1 MRDGIHPTYRTVA
14 FRDTATGTVF
24 RTRSTIAGGQT
35 GGQTGGET
43 IELDGETLPV
53 VTVDTSSASHPFW
66 TGSARVLDT
75 AGRVEKFHAK
85 YGRRG

>member
-1 MRDGIHPTYRTVA
+1 MRDGIHPAYREIA

-24 RTRSTIAGGQT
+24 RTRSTISSDQT
-35 GGQTGGET
+35 V
-43 IELDGETLPV
+43 ELDGDTLPL

-75 AGRVEKFHAK
+75 AGRVEKFHAR
-85 YGRRG
+85 YGRRS